1 MMQRNETLD
10 LLTEL
15 PVRKRVHESAID
27 FMKRNVQEKFVTAD
41 LGPAEDSWQAES
53 PRWSAG
59 AQAVLQHMHRALA
72 TNAEVVEGV
81 VQDAGEIG
89 RYTVDSQRDRL
100 KDENCQTY
108 HDHHESPGMHVALK
122 LPPERP
128 SASQSQ
134 GSTDVV
140 ADDLQCIELVVP
152 GRQGS
157 LQTDGEKLTSQRSI
171 QLRAAD
177 VLNTPIQPSQS
188 AGEGSEDA
196 GVSSEKLHWQHLGE
210 ALGLEDSV
218 AKGSAGGWHVVSAA
232 VMIRDL
238 PTKEDRLSTWEAPM
252 RLSLPHSCFLSR
264 GLLESLSASCIGRPH
279 VTSADDVKEPDVAGA
294 PSPHVQ
300 IESAEEEEMGA
311 GGKQTDGLPLTRSG
325 HSLHSIP
332 RTSSTMSTTSQSNHE
347 MADDLSGQAPISFV
361 WQPLLSTWDTVALCA
376 QAEAKLSLIAEEA
389 TTSAPQAPLSA
400 ESRDAASQWID
411 KQMAELQ
418 AFKAQAGVMRRHGQL
433 VQALLS
439 LLQLEH
445 DAIAEEQQQVEGLG
459 KQFGWSAVRVRKVLA
474 EEALTSRSQ
483 AMRIL
488 GLLQQVRSDDAVLRA
503 SLRERLIQYALR
515 AQQGGQEAM
524 RGWGLSSGLP
534 TEDER
539 VKTQSRLVGFR
550 RLAGSFDA
558 KQGMAFVPG
567 PGVFLIVARSHVPDR
582 VRCLVRLRAP
592 DGLLQ
597 EAGKGEGRPL
607 KLEEGQLLQGQL
619 VVCSATCLLPRATAA
634 SADDARSRDGK
645 DKHAEAEE
653 VEMEAS
659 MDVARG
665 GILHDVTLALDT
677 NTAAAAADV
686 AETHSFAQQ
695 QAVWC
700 GRDLHVPFG
709 FIAWFRR
716 VWGHLAVSVERVS
729 GVRLTGTYSGL
740 PAFLACQISVDGRSV
755 LTPRVRSTLVTPQ
768 DLAANKDGAR
778 ADNWRELEAKAAAAA
793 ADARMGADDKDHGVD
808 DGPTVGTSAKW
819 NYHKMF
825 AVSESALAESTDPRL
840 QEAHG
845 LRLRLLLYTSPAQ
858 PAGESREEDG
868 HDRSSAGVEIGSAV
882 FSLADLARLH
892 RGGPLHRWVPLSQP
906 STAAAAA
913 SGGEVKVRLWLQKEG
928 LVGGRVTA
936 MQALQRALSKA
947 ALVGRMGSD
956 IARRRSQALAAQQQQ
971 MQGTLAISRTRSLQ
985 RLQSAAA
992 QAAMLAQSTSA
1003 MAQGAAESAG
1013 ATAAALLDPPQASP
1027 LALPGSPSTNG
1038 PPDPYVVSPL
1048 HSSRVPYLVKTA
1060 RSVASA
1066 RTGVAAI
1073 TPALPLTRGGIGSGA
1088 LTDRPRSETAASAP
1102 NRRARLRAR
1111 LDSSGLNVAQWHV
1124 RHATLKTPSWR
1135 AELHSRLLM
1144 RLRFT
1149 AAWSQPPPSEAPS
1162 LGQSGKGL
1170 ASRQKLPAF
1179 RAAPREEPKK
1189 MRPQA
1194 KLNAR
1199 GSRQASDTEA
1209 HLVPT
1214 KRDTSPQKRD
1224 RNSSYEK
1231 LLKSAWAVRSGVR
1244 LGELATSNAAN
1255 FQPSSQDCP
1264 PVLALPLVSVELCR
1278 KGAVLPPF
1286 PNARVAFGSDLGV
1299 KGQARDAAK
1308 VGHEAAD
1315 DFSSGSMTRS
1325 LPSPSARS
1333 LRTTA
1338 GRSRHRAEATG
1349 QPDHALDWPSSGLAS
1364 NASVLP
1370 RSLCL
1375 LLSLFPDAEAT
1386 REQDGQRASTADVT
1400 GWRAKG
1406 HHTGHR
1412 LHMSPCL

>member
-1 MMQRNETLD
+1 MLE
-10 LLTEL
+10 
-15 PVRKRVHESAID
+15 
-27 FMKRNVQEKFVTAD
+27 
-41 LGPAEDSWQAES
+41 
-53 PRWSAG
+53 
-59 AQAVLQHMHRALA
+59 HMHRALA
-72 TNAEVVEGV
+72 TNAGVVEGV
-81 VQDAGEIG
+81 VQDAGDIG
-89 RYTVDSQRDRL
+89 RYTVDSKCDRS
-100 KDENCQTY
+100 KDESCQTY
-108 HDHHESPGMHVALK
+108 HDHHESSGMHVALK

-128 SASQSQ
+128 AASQSQ
-134 GSTDVV
+134 GSTHVA

-177 VLNTPIQPSQS
+177 VLNTPLQLSQS
-188 AGEGSEDA
+188 AEEGCEDA
-196 GVSSEKLHWQHLGE
+196 GVSSDKLHWQHLGE
-210 ALGLEDSV
+210 AVGLEKDSAV
-218 AKGSAGGWHVVSAA
+218 KGSAGGWHVVSAA

-252 RLSLPHSCFLSR
+252 RVSLPHSCFLSR
-264 GLLESLSASCIGRPH
+264 GLLESLSTSCIGRPH
-279 VTSADDVKEPDVAGA
+279 VKSADDVRAPDVAGA
-294 PSPHVQ
+294 PSRHVQ
-300 IESAEEEEMGA
+300 IESAEEEEAGA
-311 GGKQTDGLPLTRSG
+311 GGEQTDGFPLTGSG
-325 HSLHSIP
+325 HSLHSLP

-376 QAEAKLSLIAEEA
+376 QAEAKLSLIAKEA
-389 TTSAPQAPLSA
+389 TSAPQAPQSA
-400 ESRDAASQWID
+400 GSRDAASRWID
-411 KQMAELQ
+411 EQMVELQ
-418 AFKAQAGVMRRHGQL
+418 AFKAQAGVMRRHEQL

-445 DAIAEEQQQVEGLG
+445 DAIAQEQQQVEGLG

-483 AMRIL
+483 AMRVL
-488 GLLQQVRSDDAVLRA
+488 GLLQQARADDAVLRA
-503 SLRERLIQYALR
+503 SLRERLIQYALF
-515 AQQGGQEAM
+515 AQQGGEEAM

-534 TEDER
+534 TEDDR
-539 VKTQSRLVGFR
+539 VKIESRLVGFR

-567 PGVFLIVARSHVPDR
+567 PGVVLIVARSHVPDR

-592 DGLLQ
+592 DGRVQ
-597 EAGKGEGRPL
+597 EADRGEGRPQL
-607 KLEEGQLLQGQL
+607 KLDEGQFLQGQL
-619 VVCSATCLLPRATAA
+619 VVCSATCLLPRAAA
-634 SADDARSRDGK
+634 AGADDARSRDGK
-645 DKHAEAEE
+645 DKRAEAEE
-653 VEMEAS
+653 VEMEAF

-677 NTAAAAADV
+677 STAAAAADV

-695 QAVWC
+695 QTVWC

-709 FIAWFRR
+709 FVAWFRR

-740 PAFLACQISVDGRSV
+740 PTFLACQISVDGRSV

-793 ADARMGADDKDHGVD
+793 ADARKGADDKDHDVD
-808 DGPTVGTSAKW
+808 DGPKVGTSAEW
-819 NYHKMF
+819 NCHKMF
-825 AVSESALAESTDPRL
+825 AVSESALAESTEPRL
-840 QEAHG
+840 LEAHG
-845 LRLRLLLYTSPAQ
+845 LRLCLLLYTSPAQ
-858 PAGESREEDG
+858 PAGDSREEDR

-882 FSLADLARLH
+882 FSLADLARMH
-892 RGGPLHRWVPLSQP
+892 RGGPLHRWVPLSPP

-928 LVGGRVTA
+928 LLGGRVTA

-947 ALVGRMGSD
+947 AFVGRMGSD

-971 MQGTLAISRTRSLQ
+971 MQGTLAFSRTRSLQ
-985 RLQSAAA
+985 RLRSAAA
-992 QAAMLAQSTSA
+992 QAAMLAQSNSA
-1003 MAQGAAESAG
+1003 LAQGAAGSAG
-1013 ATAAALLDPPQASP
+1013 ATAAALLEPPPASP
-1027 LALPGSPSTNG
+1027 LALPASPSTSG
-1038 PPDPYVVSPL
+1038 PPEPYVVSPL
-1048 HSSRVPYLVKTA
+1048 QSSRVPYLVKTA

-1066 RTGVAAI
+1066 RTGAPAS
-1073 TPALPLTRGGIGSGA
+1073 TPALPLPRSSIGSGA

-1102 NRRARLRAR
+1102 KRCARLRAK
-1111 LDSSGLNVAQWHV
+1111 LDSSGLKVAQCHV
-1124 RHATLKTPSWR
+1124 RHATLRTPSWR
-1135 AELHSRLLM
+1135 PELHSHLLM

-1149 AAWSQPPPSEAPS
+1149 AAWSEPASEAPS

-1170 ASRQKLPAF
+1170 ASRQ
-1179 RAAPREEPKK
+1179 REEPKK
-1189 MRPQA
+1189 MRPHA

-1199 GSRQASDTEA
+1199 GSQQASDTEA

-1214 KRDTSPQKRD
+1214 KRDTPPQKRD
-1224 RNSSYEK
+1224 RNPSYEK

-1244 LGELATSNAAN
+1244 LGEVAGSKAAN
-1255 FQPSSQDCP
+1255 FQPSSQAYP

-1278 KGAVLPPF
+1278 KDAVLLPV

-1299 KGQARDAAK
+1299 KAKKGQARDAVK
-1308 VGHEAAD
+1308 VGHQAAD
-1315 DFSSGSMTRS
+1315 DFGSSSMRRS
-1325 LPSPSARS
+1325 LPSPSSRS
-1333 LRTTA
+1333 LQTTT

-1364 NASVLP
+1364 AASVLACFF
-1370 RSLCL
+1370 LCGL
-1375 LLSLFPDAEAT
+1375 LYFLLSLFLDAEAT
-1386 REQDGQRASTADVT
+1386 REQDGQRVFSADFT
-1400 GWRAKG
+1400 DRRAKG
-1406 HHTGHR
+1406 HHPGHR
-1412 LHMSPCL
+1412 LHMPPCL